1 MTARLDLRLPAD
13 LKHRL
18 SLEAARDN
26 RTVSDVTKLAI
37 REYLDKR
44 ENDEINK
51 TDPVMAKIMRNYVN
65 RKK

>member
-1 MTARLDLRLPAD
+1 MTSDARLVLRLPAD

-44 ENDEINK
+44 ENEK
-51 TDPVMAKIMRNYVN
+51 
-65 RKK
+65 